1 MILPLCINGQSFSLE
16 VDTGVNHTI
25 VGLKDWRKLESPSIR
40 SASLKLQCYSGQ
52 PLEILGE
59 FDVKV
64 KYGAQKFNRMMV
76 VTKETGSPLLRL
88 Q

>member
-1 MILPLCINGQSFSLE
+1 MILPLCINGHNFSLE

-25 VGLKDWRKLESPSIR
+25 VGLKGWRQLEFPSIR

-59 FDVKV
+59 CDVKV
-64 KYGAQKFNRMMV
+64 KYGAQKFNLMMV
-76 VTKETGSPLLRL
+76 VTKETRSPLLGL